1 MGSKENGKRHD
12 ISLGESNMQTG
23 RNILFTEEPE
33 ITYENVL
40 DVLRNVYTAH
50 AQNANRI
57 QFLLNYDGGE
67 QPIIRKHKKT
77 YRPDIDCECSDNV
90 AHQVSNFWTSY
101 AWGNPISLVQ
111 NGDDI
116 NEVVAK
122 GISELNKQYELAKI
136 KAKTQEIGRYVEI
149 GAVCNVLIDVNMDWE
164 PGKSFFELDVLDPRA
179 SFVVK
184 SSYYPDKRTMMG
196 VTYRHSVKTGNTYFT
211 CFTKKHRFEVVN
223 LQEIANG
230 DYTKKE
236 AWRHRQRSGEINPL
250 RVIPIVEYFRSYD
263 RMGVWEHQLSEM
275 DNLNLLISDFTN
287 DVEQNTQAV
296 WHTNDVEFPT
306 ERKVTDNEDGT
317 QTVEETV
324 RKPKSGEW
332 LQTYTTPSGKTPQV
346 EPLVINYDYA
356 GMLNNIQYRR
366 DKILEKCN
374 VPLTNSNASNITGVA
389 ANNASGW
396 DHAEAAASKQ
406 QMITE
411 SCKIDELEVVLAA
424 IKHSPYVPQDSPLR
438 QISLSDVEI
447 NIKRQKLYELST
459 KVNSIATL
467 VKTGFNG
474 GKVINAIP
482 VFDDPNEVWE
492 ASKDTVEKIQKSN
505 IKDDAVNSDR
515 TMQDLSDQVSNSPL
529 IDKNRANK

>member
-1 MGSKENGKRHD
+1 
-12 ISLGESNMQTG
+12 MQRG

-40 DVLRNVYTAH
+40 DVLRNVFPAH
-50 AQNANRI
+50 IQNATQI
-57 QFLLNYDGGE
+57 QFLLDYDNGQ
-67 QPIIRKHKKT
+67 QPIIRKTAKT

-90 AHQVSNFWTSY
+90 AHQVSDFWTSY

-111 NGDDI
+111 NGDSVNNI
-116 NEVVAK
+116 IAE
-122 GISELNKQYELAKI
+122 GITELNKQYELVKI
-136 KAKTQEIGRYVEI
+136 KSKAQEIGRFVEI
-149 GAVCNVLIDVNMDWE
+149 GAICNVLIDVNTEWK
-164 PGKSFFELDVLDPRA
+164 PGKCYFSLDVLDPRT
-179 SFVVK
+179 SCIIR
-184 SSYYPDKRTMMG
+184 SSYYSDKRPMMG
-196 VTYRHSVKTGNTYFT
+196 VTYRHSNTTGNTYFT
-211 CFTKKHRFEVVN
+211 CITKDYRFEIIN
-223 LQEIANG
+223 LQEISNG

-236 AWRHRQRSGEINPL
+236 AWQHQQRSGEVNPL
-250 RVIPIVEYFRSYD
+250 GVVPIVEYFRSYD

-306 ERKVTDNEDGT
+306 IFNKSEDGT
-317 QTVEETV
+317 VTEEV

-332 LQTYTTPSGKTPQV
+332 LQTYTSQNGKTPMV
-346 EPLVINYDYA
+346 EPLAINYDYT

-374 VPLTNSNASNITGVA
+374 VPLTNSNASNMTGVA
-389 ANNASGW
+389 SNNASGW

-424 IKHSPYVPQDSPLR
+424 LQNSSFLPADSPLR
-438 QISLSDVEI
+438 QLNLGDIEV

-459 KVNSIATL
+459 KANSIATL
-467 VKTGFNG
+467 INIGLNG
-474 GKVINAIP
+474 GKVLNAIP
-482 VFDDPNEVWE
+482 IFDDPNEVWE
-492 ASKDTVEKIQKSN
+492 ASKDTVCKIQESKIKSGN
-505 IKDDAVNSDR
+505 NDTVSPNSDR
-515 TMQDLSDQVSNSPL
+515 TMQDLSDQISNSPL
-529 IDKNRANK
+529 IDKNRTTK